1 MSSSSTY
8 SGDVT
13 LNGDE
18 EPPVKIT
25 SPENVH
31 VKTGAID
38 SNLKVR
44 NAEFVY
50 TNTPAGDSVTVDSIT
65 TEISG
70 TLEDGYIEK
79 DSVDGDVVIEDAEDV
94 FIEHNAVSGGLQIV
108 GDEQRFHDASDTEPI
123 PRPQYDDSV
132 TGWKRSLTVTD
143 PSTGVSV
150 VGGRNEV
157 RVTDSTQ
164 DFDLYITGWNN
175 TVEINGKANTVTVHF
190 IGAKNSVSAG
200 SYTDVNVATDSGH
213 DNSVTIEE
221 FPVDDLI
228 QTTKKEAYG
237 SRFFGREKITYQE
250 PAVDEDY
257 CPGCGAS
264 SDAIIRRRQ
273 SDVFFLFGFAIYH
286 FDNGGSAYECEEC
299 SRNASPAVELSE
311 SERKELFR

>member
-1 MSSSSTY
+1 MSPSSTY

-18 EPPVKIT
+18 ESPVKIT

-31 VKTGAID
+31 VKTDAID
-38 SNLKVR
+38 GNLKVQ

-50 TNTPAGDSVTVDSIT
+50 TNTPAGDSVTIDSIA

-94 FIEHNAVSGGLQIV
+94 FIEHSAVNGGLQIV
-108 GDEQRFHDASDTEPI
+108 GDEQRFHDVNDTEPV

-132 TGWKRSLTVTD
+132 TGWKRSLTVTN

-164 DFDLYITGWNN
+164 DFDLYITGENN
-175 TVEINGKANTVTVHF
+175 NVEINGKANTVTVHF
-190 IGAKNSVSAG
+190 IGAKNSISTG
-200 SYTDVNVATDSGH
+200 SYIDVNVATDSGH
-213 DNSVTIEE
+213 NNSATIEE

-228 QTTKKEAYG
+228 ETSKKEAYG

-250 PAVDEDY
+250 PAINEDY
-257 CPGCGAS
+257 CPGCGANG
-264 SDAIIRRRQ
+264 DAIIQRRQ
-273 SDVFFLFGFAIYH
+273 SDIFFLFGFAIYH
-286 FDNGGSAYECEEC
+286 FDSGGSAYECEEC
-299 SRNASPAVELSE
+299 SRNASPDVELSE
-311 SERKELFR
+311 SERKELFQ